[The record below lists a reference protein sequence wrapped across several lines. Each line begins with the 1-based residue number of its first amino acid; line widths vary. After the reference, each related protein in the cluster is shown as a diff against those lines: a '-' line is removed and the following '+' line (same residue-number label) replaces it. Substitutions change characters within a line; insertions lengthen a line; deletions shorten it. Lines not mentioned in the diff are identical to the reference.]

1 MFWKLV
7 EALVRLIYFR
17 RFRAVKRIGQAGELL
32 DAGRAEESLELL
44 ARVGRSM
51 HESLLPFWAFT
62 RGRVLIALGRL
73 DEAEQSLKLA
83 VLSDRESGRADLEL
97 AVLCGRRGRLGE
109 AREWLERLEEKEDEQ
124 SRAKGAQI
132 RVLLEKVDSKER
144 TRELAERARELA
156 ERPLPPRGRPAG
168 LPPDPDVLD
177 DWMRAEPD
185 RARAALDEIALLIA
199 FGEEHRGARF
209 EVNLALEDSAVIRN
223 DGARLDP
230 FQTVARCLDEGIA
243 LAEALKSGYR

>member
-1 MFWKLV
+1 VFWKLV

-17 RFRAVKRIGQAGELL
+17 RFRAVERIGKAGELL
-32 DAGRAEESLELL
+32 DAGRAGESLRLL
-44 ARVGRSM
+44 ERVGRSM

-62 RGRVLIALGRL
+62 RGRVLVALDRF

-97 AVLCGRRGRLGE
+97 AVLCGRRGRLEE
-109 AREWLERLEEKEDEQ
+109 AREWLERLEAKDDEQ

-132 RVLLEKVDSKER
+132 RALLEKVGSGER

-156 ERPLPPRGRPAG
+156 ERPLPPGGSPAG
-168 LPPDPDVLD
+168 LPPDPKVLD
-177 DWMRAEPD
+177 GWIRTEPD
-185 RARAALDEIALLIA
+185 QARAALDEIALLVA
-199 FGEEHRGARF
+199 FGEERKGARF
-209 EVNLALEDSAVIRN
+209 EVNLSLEDSAVVRN
-223 DGARLDP
+223 DEARLNP
-230 FQTVARCLDEGIA
+230 FETVARCIDEGIP